1 MEEMTVDRAHTPQS
15 QPNSALVWQQEKK
28 QSPEF
33 LPRDTWAM
41 VTFDFSQKPAGKTC
55 LGSVLQVRS
64 Q

>member
-1 MEEMTVDRAHTPQS
+1 MEEMTGDRAHTPQS